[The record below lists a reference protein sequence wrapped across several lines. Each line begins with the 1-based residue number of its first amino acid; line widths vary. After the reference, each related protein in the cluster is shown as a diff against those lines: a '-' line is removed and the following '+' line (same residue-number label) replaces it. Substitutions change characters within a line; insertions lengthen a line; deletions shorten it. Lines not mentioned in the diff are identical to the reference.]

1 MIFLKLKQLIE
12 MSTHIRYSH
21 TELKTTRDT
30 LEKEKTKNAVLK
42 NVIEDCNKEIIK
54 YKNKLKQS
62 TKNLKSKDK
71 VVFNLES
78 NILNQSDIK

>member
-1 MIFLKLKQLIE
+1 MIFFKLKQLIE
-12 MSTHIRYSH
+12 MSTHIRHSH